1 MSFFSNN
8 NIVAD
13 PSKAAKTYTPL
24 PEGDYDLLIEKAE
37 EKNSKNGDPMLSL
50 KFEVEGGEYAGRF
63 LFETVM
69 LDHSNPVVVEMGQR
83 KLHGIMLLTGV
94 TAPKDASDFVGKT
107 LTAKVKVGKDK
118 GTGEMRNEI
127 VFSVKPGE
135 AAAPAT
141 TTTKS
146 ESKPT
151 RKGTAGGDW

>member
-1 MSFFSNN
+1 MSFFRNN
-8 NIVAD
+8 NVIAD

-37 EKNSKNGDPMLSL
+37 EKNSKNNDPMLSL
-50 KFEVEGGEYAGRF
+50 KFKVDSGEYAGRF

-107 LTAKVKVGKDK
+107 LTAKVKVVKDK
-118 GTGEMRNEI
+118 GTSEMQNEI
-127 VFSVKPGE
+127 VFSVKAGVE
-135 AAAPAT
+135 TASA
-141 TTTKS
+141 
-146 ESKPT
+146 SKKDEKKPE
-151 RKGTAGGDW
+151 RKGSAGGDW

>member
-8 NIVAD
+8 KIIAD

-37 EKNSKNGDPMLSL
+37 EKNSKNNDPMLSL
-50 KFEVEGGEYAGRF
+50 KFKVDSGEYAGRF

-107 LTAKVKVGKDK
+107 LTAKVKVVKDK
-118 GTGEMRNEI
+118 GTSEMQNEI
-127 VFSVKPGE
+127 VFSVKAGVE
-135 AAAPAT
+135 TASA
-141 TTTKS
+141 
-146 ESKPT
+146 SKKDEKKPE
-151 RKGTAGGDW
+151 RKGSAGGDW

>member
-1 MSFFSNN
+1 MSFFRNN
-8 NIVAD
+8 NVIAD

-37 EKNSKNGDPMLSL
+37 EKNSKNNDPMLSL
-50 KFEVEGGEYAGRF
+50 KFKVDSGEYAGRF

-107 LTAKVKVGKDK
+107 LTAKVKVAKDK

-127 VFSVKPGE
+127 VFSVKSGDATAP
-135 AAAPAT
+135 AAP
-141 TTTKS
+141 KKD
-146 ESKPT
+146 EKKPE
-151 RKGTAGGDW
+151 RKGSTGGDW

>member
-8 NIVAD
+8 KIIAD

-37 EKNSKNGDPMLSL
+37 EKNSKNNDPMLSL
-50 KFEVEGGEYAGRF
+50 KFKVDSGEYAGRF

-107 LTAKVKVGKDK
+107 LTAKVKVVKDK
-118 GTGEMRNEI
+118 GTGEMRNE
-127 VFSVKPGE
+127 VSFGLKAGTE
-135 AAAPAT
+135 TAPAP
-141 TTTKS
+141 KKD
-146 ESKPT
+146 EKKPE
-151 RKGTAGGDW
+151 RKGSAGGDW